1 MCKTMDEGMTF
12 LNEKFEI
19 PMIYK
24 IYSKLSTNERKEQ
37 FLIHLLK
44 VTMDEIRGILIPELQ
59 HELDYNINPDLVVSL
74 DWVISLNNPITIET
88 IIK

>member
-44 VTMDEIRGILIPELQ
+44 VTMDEMRDILIPELQ
-59 HELDYNINPDLVVSL
+59 HELDSSINPDLVVSL
-74 DWVISLNNPITIET
+74 DWVISLNNQLTIET